1 MSNDNDR
8 CESEIKIA
16 PSILA
21 ADFVNL
27 TSELRSIESADLIHV
42 DVMDGHFVSNLTIGP
57 PVIRAIK
64 KIATKPLDVHLMIET
79 PETTLEAYILAG
91 ADILGVHAE
100 ACPHLHGTL
109 GQIRKIGE
117 REGRTVRSCAVLN
130 PSTSAN
136 ALKHVLEEVDQ
147 ILVMTVN
154 PGFGGQSFIEA
165 MLPKI
170 EKLRGWIEKQGLD
183 IDLEVDGGITLDTID
198 RAASA
203 GANVFVAGTAVFGK
217 DDRKLAIEELRQ
229 KGASG
234 MARRIAAK
242 EATRD

>member
-1 MSNDNDR
+1 MMTDNTSTSSGSAS
-8 CESEIKIA
+8 SEMLIS

-27 TSELRSIESADLIHV
+27 ASELRTIESADLIHV

-57 PVIRAIK
+57 PVVKAIK
-64 KIATKPLDVHLMIET
+64 KIATRPLDVHLMIES
-79 PETTLEAYILAG
+79 PETYLELYIDAG
-91 ADILGVHAE
+91 ADILGVHVE

-109 GQIRKIGE
+109 GEIRKIG
-117 REGRTVRSCAVLN
+117 RRKDRVVRSCAVLN
-130 PSTSAN
+130 PSTPAES
-136 ALKHVLEEVDQ
+136 LEHVLDEADQ

-170 EKLRGWIEKQGLD
+170 EKIRGWIESRGLA
-183 IDLEVDGGITLDTID
+183 IDLEVDGGVTKENIG

-203 GANVFVAGTAVFGK
+203 GANVFVAGTSVFGE
-217 DDRKLAIEELRQ
+217 DDRKLAIEALRTAGR
-229 KGASG
+229 KGLA
-234 MARRIAAK
+234 
-242 EATRD
+242 